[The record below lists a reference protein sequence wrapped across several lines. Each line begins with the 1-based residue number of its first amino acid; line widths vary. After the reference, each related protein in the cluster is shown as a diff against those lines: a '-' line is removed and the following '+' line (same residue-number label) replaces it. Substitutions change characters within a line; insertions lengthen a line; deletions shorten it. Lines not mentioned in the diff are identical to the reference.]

1 MFLYSKEKL
10 ILDEL
15 VMEGI
20 TFIDNLNLEKLQ
32 IAFV

>member
-1 MFLYSKEKL
+1 MFLYSNEKL

-15 VMEGI
+15 VMEGF

-32 IAFV
+32 